1 MPIIRAK
8 IAAVNFVAVEI
19 LLPAPAMSQQESL
32 QPGNPPAR
40 ALRARL
46 DWKGELM
53 LAVAPTITILVVLAL
68 VENFSRQR
76 LLFASLASSA
86 FLIYLDPQHGT
97 NSVRTL
103 LLSQSAA
110 AILGFVSFS
119 LFGAGYG
126 AAALS
131 IVGIIVLMIVCDA
144 VHPPAVSTALSFAF
158 RASDE
163 NNLLL
168 FALALGC
175 IVLLVGLQR
184 ASVWLLARLM
194 RASQGETSSNSP

>member
-1 MPIIRAK
+1 
-8 IAAVNFVAVEI
+8 
-19 LLPAPAMSQQESL
+19 MSQQESL

-40 ALRARL
+40 SMRARL
-46 DWKGELM
+46 NWKGELM
-53 LAVAPTITILVVLAL
+53 LALAPTITILLVLAL
-68 VENFSRQR
+68 VENFSHQR

-103 LLSQSAA
+103 VLSQSAA
-110 AILGFVSFS
+110 AILGFAAFS
-119 LFGAGYG
+119 LLGAGYG

-158 RASDE
+158 RASNE

-175 IVLLVGLQR
+175 VVLLVVLQR

-194 RASQGETSSNSP
+194 GARDVKGGQSANSP